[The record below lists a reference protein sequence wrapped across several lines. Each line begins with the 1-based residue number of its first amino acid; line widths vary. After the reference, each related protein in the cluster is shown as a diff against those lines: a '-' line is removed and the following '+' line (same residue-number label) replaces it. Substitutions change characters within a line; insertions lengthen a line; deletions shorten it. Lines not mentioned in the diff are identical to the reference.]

1 MINDNMR
8 VEDYTDDMYPFIKT
22 WWELQD
28 WEPVSKLLLPET
40 GYVVWD
46 DNEPICAAWYVK
58 TNGPTALCERVI
70 KNPDANNKVVKKG
83 LTMLYDTIESV
94 AKEDGYVLILT
105 MLEHEGLKSFVN
117 KRNWKDTDKKLDLYV
132 KVLGGK

>member
-22 WWELQD
+22 WWD
-28 WEPVSKLLLPET
+28 
-40 GYVVWD
+40 
-46 DNEPICAAWYVK
+46 VK
-58 TNGPTALCERVI
+58 TNGPTALCEWVI